1 VDIDAYNAICRE
13 PDVFSRGA
21 LHLSFRILRHYRPG
35 LALALQNCMAEE
47 PLPKPPEIRDVPSTD
62 QIRMT
67 LDSQTVREILVALSE
82 LADKRSND
90 PKLAEFGG
98 LVVLKTLMIDWI
110 HYSQMNK
117 ARAPA

>member
-1 VDIDAYNAICRE
+1 VDIDAYNLLCRR

-21 LHLSFRILRHYRPG
+21 LHLSFRILRHYRPA

-47 PLPKPPEIRDVPSTD
+47 PLPKPPEIRDIPATD
-62 QIRMT
+62 QIQMN
-67 LDSQTVREILVALSE
+67 LEAHTVREILGALSE

-98 LVVLKTLMIDWI
+98 LVVLKTLMIDWV
-110 HYSQMNK
+110 HYAQMVRSPVQ
-117 ARAPA
+117 A

>member
-1 VDIDAYNAICRE
+1 MDIDAYNLLCRQ

-21 LHLSFRILRHYRPG
+21 LHLSFRILRHYRPA
-35 LALALQNCMAEE
+35 LALALQNSMAEE
-47 PLPKPPEIRDVPSTD
+47 PLPKPPEIRDIPATD
-62 QIRMT
+62 QIRMK
-67 LDSQTVREILVALSE
+67 LDTQTVREILAALSE

-110 HYSQMNK
+110 HYAQMARSQV
-117 ARAPA
+117 RA